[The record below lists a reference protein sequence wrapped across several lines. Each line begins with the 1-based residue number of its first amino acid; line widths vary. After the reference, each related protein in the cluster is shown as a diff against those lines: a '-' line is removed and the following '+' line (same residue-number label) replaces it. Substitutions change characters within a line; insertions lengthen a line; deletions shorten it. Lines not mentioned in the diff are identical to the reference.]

1 MRIMTIQSLRWAAL
15 AVGLVLTVPAGAAES
30 DPEFSLNGESLM
42 WRLDPPGG
50 GAPSYVVG
58 TMHLVD
64 ERLDPA
70 VARAIGRLEE
80 AGALAV
86 EIDIDDDVAQ
96 RMGERM
102 HLPPGRDL
110 AAMIGPDR
118 FASLA
123 AIAAEYGM
131 PAEALVQVAPWAAAM
146 MIGIPADQLEA
157 TAAGA
162 PELDQQLV
170 DAAVVRGLPVASLET
185 IDEQIDAFAAGPEA
199 DQVVFLA
206 HMIEGHAGLAR
217 RYAEMLDRYVAD
229 DLAGLMALGLAG
241 IDTGDPEVTA
251 RLVEAVLLVR
261 NRRMA
266 ARMVPLLEA
275 QPHLVAVGA
284 MHLPGREGV
293 LELMRNR
300 GWTVT
305 RAP

>member
-1 MRIMTIQSLRWAAL
+1 MLIMTTQSLRWAAL
-15 AVGLVLTVPAGAAES
+15 AVGLVLSLPADAAGPDRELL
-30 DPEFSLNGESLM
+30 LNGESLM

-86 EIDIDDDVAQ
+86 EIDIDDVVAA

-102 HLPPGRDL
+102 SLPPGRDL
-110 AAMIGPDR
+110 AAIIGAES

-131 PAEALVQVAPWAAAM
+131 PAEALAQVAPWAAAM
-146 MIGIPADQLEA
+146 MIGIPAEQLEA
-157 TAAGA
+157 TAAGE

-170 DAAVVRGLPVASLET
+170 DAAVARGLPVASLET
-185 IDEQIDAFAAGPEA
+185 IDEQIDAFASGPEA
-199 DQVVFLA
+199 DQVALLA
-206 HMIEGHAGLAR
+206 HMIEGHAGLAGV
-217 RYAEMLDRYVAD
+217 YDEMTDLYVAD
-229 DLAGLMALGLAG
+229 DLAGLMGLGLAG
-241 IDTGDPEVTA
+241 IDVGDPEVTA
-251 RLVEAVLLVR
+251 RVVEAVLLVR

-266 ARMVPLLEA
+266 ERMVPLLEA
-275 QPHLVAVGA
+275 QPHLVAIGA

-293 LELMRNR
+293 LELMRAR

-305 RAP
+305 PAP